1 MWTVTRE
8 AAMHTPICDRLGIE
22 FPIFAFSHCRDVVA
36 AVTNAGGFGVLGAT
50 GHSPRTLEVDLTW
63 IDEQVRGKPY
73 GVDLLLPVK
82 YAETTPEAA
91 AGGPAAPAPRLPAGH
106 QAFVEDLLTRYGVPE
121 LPGHIPAS
129 SGSISFSPQA
139 ADNLLDVAFGH
150 PIRLVASAL
159 GPPTPELVQQAHRGD
174 VVVAALVGTAEHAR
188 RQRAAGV
195 DLIVA
200 QGTEAGGHTGTI
212 STMVLVPEVVR
223 AVAPTPVLAAGG
235 IVTGAQVAAALALG
249 AEGVWCGS
257 VWLTTDE
264 AETDPSVRAKMLA
277 ATCGE
282 TVRSRSL
289 TGKPARMLRS
299 AWTDE
304 WDSDK
309 APAPLAMP
317 LQTML
322 TAPAQQRINR
332 HAAAEGSGARQLATY
347 FVGQGVGLM
356 DRVRPARQVV
366 EQMVT
371 EYLAVAERFAAQL
384 EG

>member
-1 MWTVTRE
+1 
-8 AAMHTPICDRLGIE
+8 MHTDICDRLGME

-50 GHSPRTLEVDLTW
+50 GHSPHALGIDLAW
-63 IDEQVRGKPY
+63 IDEQVKGKPY
-73 GVDLLLPVK
+73 GVDLLLPVNYDK
-82 YAETTPEAA
+82 TAPQRGAPGQPQAAEAA
-91 AGGPAAPAPRLPAGH
+91 GPLFPAGY
-106 QAFVEDLLTRYGVPE
+106 QAFLDDLLTRYGVPE
-121 LPGHIPAS
+121 LPGHLPAS
-129 SGSISFSPQA
+129 AGALSVSPQA
-139 ADNLLDVAFGH
+139 ASNLLDVAFGH

-159 GPPTPELVQQAHRGD
+159 GPPPADLVRQAHDRG

-188 RQRAAGV
+188 RQQAAGV

-200 QGTEAGGHTGTI
+200 QGTEAGGHTGQI

-223 AVAPTPVLAAGG
+223 AVAPVPVLAAGG
-235 IVTGAQVAAALALG
+235 IVTGAQMAAAMALG
-249 AEGVWCGS
+249 AQGVWCGS
-257 VWLTTDE
+257 VWLTTEE
-264 AETDPSVRAKMLA
+264 AETDPSVKKKMLA
-277 ATCGE
+277 ASSAD

-304 WDSDK
+304 WENDK
-309 APAPLAMP
+309 APAPLPMP

-322 TAPAQQRINR
+322 TASAQQRINR
-332 HAAAEGSGARQLATY
+332 NAGAGGSGATELATY

-366 EQMVT
+366 EQMVAD
-371 EYLAVAERFAAQL
+371 YLAVAENFAAQL
-384 EG
+384 QG